1 VIRIYLFTLTITGC
15 TTSGGAVERLEP
27 TFIEVSG
34 TTDGGTASAL
44 AYSNE
49 VRTISVSGATLDR
62 DAEPYAYD
70 GWVEVTAKPG
80 IVKSVSG
87 ATQTEDAW
95 GGTHWYVRAREGSV
109 QVTVDVASGFGDTRV
124 WLTAVPDP
132 NVPDEASSMATGVT
146 ESFPIQL
153 PTIPELQDVTH
164 LDIDR
169 PYTDSPLSGEFVTIR
184 TADRQVVV
192 TDLDTKGFWA
202 ADLGAVGEEPATEAG
217 AYRGLYVYTFNKPEG
232 VAIGDRLGLLGGGVQ
247 EYVGTTQLSFPIYE
261 SMEGET
267 LPVPDAAV
275 LPVDGTGASSAC
287 LSDSEPNNMLL
298 EAFESSLVTIPS
310 ATIPATFKEMPAGQD
325 SHEDFSSY
333 ADYWQWPVDLPG
345 GCKFMVV
352 SNTAVPDFDPMA
364 NAGQT
369 VGPITGLLKYVRA
382 LGDRWIIVV
391 RGPEDMPFFES
402 SVSGDESTERR
413 RPLWPLPEPAGTHTP
428 LCEHTH
434 VGDHHAPHKD

>member
-1 VIRIYLFTLTITGC
+1 MRTPILAMAVIGC
-15 TTSGGAVERLEP
+15 TTTGGDLERLEP

-34 TTDGGTASAL
+34 TTEGDATGSL
-44 AYSNE
+44 EYSNE
-49 VRTISVSGATLDR
+49 IRTMSVSGQTLDR
-62 DAEPYAYD
+62 NAEPYAYN
-70 GWVEVTAKPG
+70 GWVEVNVKPG

-87 ATQTEDAW
+87 ATQVEDAW
-95 GGTHWYVRAREGSV
+95 GETHWYVQARDGLI
-109 QVTVDVASGFGDTRV
+109 QVTVDVASSFGNTRA
-124 WLTAVPDP
+124 WLTAAPDP
-132 NVPDEASSMATGVT
+132 NDPESRASMATGVT
-146 ESFPIQL
+146 ESFDIKK
-153 PTIPELQDVTH
+153 PTIPQLQDVTQ

-184 TADRQVVV
+184 TEDRQVVV

-202 ADLGAVGEEPATEAG
+202 ADLGAVGEEPATEGG

-232 VAIGDRLGLLGGGVQ
+232 VAVGDRLGLLGGGVQ

-261 SMEGET
+261 PVPDET
-267 LPVPDAAV
+267 LPVPGAAE
-275 LPVDGTGASSAC
+275 LPVDGTGPDRAC
-287 LSDSEPNNMLL
+287 LSADEPNNMLL
-298 EAFESSLVTIPS
+298 EAYESSLVTLPL

-325 SHEDFSSY
+325 AHEDFSSY

-352 SNTAVPDFDPMA
+352 SNTSVPDFDSID

-369 VGPITGLLKYVRA
+369 VGPISGLLKYVRA
-382 LGDRWIIVV
+382 MGDRWIIVV

-402 SVSGDESTERR
+402 TATEGDASERR
-413 RPLWPLPEPAGTHTP
+413 RPLWPIPEPAGAHTP